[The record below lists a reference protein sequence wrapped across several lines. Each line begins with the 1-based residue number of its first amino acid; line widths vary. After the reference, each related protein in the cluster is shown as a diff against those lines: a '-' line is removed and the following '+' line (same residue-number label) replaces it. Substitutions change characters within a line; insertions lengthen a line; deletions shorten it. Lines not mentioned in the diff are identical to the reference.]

1 MRDPVLKDRRILVV
15 EDEYLIADL
24 LASDLADAGAIVLGP
39 VGSLGDAFELI
50 GEGALID
57 AAVLDVN
64 LGGELVYPA
73 ADKLVESAVPF
84 VFTTGYDPL
93 SIPPRFAGIR
103 CCEKSASSSGVPTA
117 VAGAIE
123 GACRS

>member
-1 MRDPVLKDRRILVV
+1 MDLVLKDRRILVV

-24 LASDLADAGAIVLGP
+24 LASGLADAGAIVLGP
-39 VGSLGDAFELI
+39 VGSLGDALELI
-50 GEGALID
+50 GQGAVID

-64 LGGELVYPA
+64 LGGEMVYPA
-73 ADKLVESAVPF
+73 ADKLVENAIPF

-93 SIPPRFAGIR
+93 SIPSRFAGIG
-103 CCEKSASSSGVPTA
+103 CCEKSSSAGGVPTA

-123 GACRS
+123 GAFRP